1 MSFKSFST
9 AQPVSAKEQPGEKS
23 RMTPPVVQP
32 AAPAKKAVEAA
43 PAPAK
48 KS

>member
-9 AQPVSAKEQPGEKS
+9 QQPVPANNPSGEKP

-32 AAPAKKAVEAA
+32 AVPARKAAEAS

-48 KS
+48 KP

>member
-9 AQPVSAKEQPGEKS
+9 KQPVPASSGEKS

-32 AAPAKKAVEAA
+32 AAPAKKAAEVA

-48 KS
+48 KP

>member
-9 AQPVSAKEQPGEKS
+9 AQPVPAPSGEKS

-32 AAPAKKAVEAA
+32 VAPAKNAAEAA

-48 KS
+48 KP

>member
-9 AQPVSAKEQPGEKS
+9 AKPAPAKEKSETS

-32 AAPAKKAVEAA
+32 AAPAKKAAEAA

-48 KS
+48 KP